1 MMVMLGWGK
10 GLLLLLLLLLLE
22 LMLML
27 MLMLLLVDVLLRL
40 SMMAMRGK
48 LYWNILSSICDVC
61 QSSESLEIQLQVV
74 VRTTPL
80 PAGRGILDVCL

>member
-1 MMVMLGWGK
+1 MMVMLGWGE
-10 GLLLLLLLLLLE
+10 GLLLLLLLLE

-48 LYWNILSSICDVC
+48 LYWNVLSSICNVC